1 MNRRVL
7 LIGGIGLAAVAVGI
21 VAWYLASPLFIDR
34 MVDEAFPI
42 AVPSAAEMD
51 GMSPAEIDDME
62 RKILAALPEPDAMEE
77 LPDEVRARIRDDV
90 ERFAAALPARQV
102 VEPMPG
108 AASGDGGAAPEL
120 WASGSFRDGDRFHQ
134 GSGSAKLY
142 RTDNQGHLLRFED
155 FRVTNG
161 PALHV
166 LLATNLLPTNR
177 HDLGEYL
184 DLGDLKGNV
193 GDQNYQIPAAT
204 DLSSYA
210 SVVIYCKP
218 FHVVFATA
226 PLERTE

>member
-42 AVPSAAEMD
+42 AVPSAAEMEE
-51 GMSPAEIDDME
+51 MSPAEIDDME
-62 RKILAALPEPDAMEE
+62 RNILAALPEPDAMEE
-77 LPDEVRARIRDDV
+77 LPEEVRARIRDDV

-102 VEPMPG
+102 VEPMPVTP
-108 AASGDGGAAPEL
+108 SGGGGPAPEL
-120 WASGSFRDGDRFHQ
+120 VASGSFRDGDRFHQ

-142 RTDNQGHLLRFED
+142 RVAQGHLLRFED

-177 HDLGEYL
+177 HDLGDYL

-193 GDQNYQIPAAT
+193 GDQNYQVPAAT
-204 DLSSYA
+204 DLSGYA

-226 PLERTE
+226 PLERSG